1 MTGGSRSG
9 WTTRPRPRRCV
20 VCFTVFTD
28 WAIETT
34 LPATV
39 IKRDG
44 TVIYGHR
51 VEQHYYCD
59 QHVPTV

>member
-1 MTGGSRSG
+1 
-9 WTTRPRPRRCV
+9 
-20 VCFTVFTD
+20 VFAD

-44 TVIYGHR
+44 TVIHGHR

>member
-1 MTGGSRSG
+1 MS
-9 WTTRPRPRRCV
+9 RPRRCV
-20 VCFTVFTD
+20 VCFTTFAD

-59 QHVPTV
+59 LHVPTV